1 MKNKGKQFRAKCLA
15 VTLLVGLLVFAA
27 RAQQSETP
35 AKPGGNGSSPLSAAG
50 TAGNPTAVASSD
62 EVVLKVGD
70 SQVTRSEL
78 ESAVAA
84 QPSGG
89 GQKLSTE
96 GRRHLAEMYVKVI
109 LLSQQAVSDH
119 LDTSPELRVR
129 LEMQRARMLAQ
140 AEYDKM
146 RIQVQVSP
154 DEVAQYYT
162 THSSE
167 FDTAQVREFLV
178 RKRQTGAEDAESP
191 GLNAEDAKAKAE
203 SIRKAL
209 ASGESPEKVAED
221 FAGPG
226 VVLIDPK
233 PRTFRRN
240 EMVPALEKATFE
252 AKDGTI
258 PEAVDTPD
266 AVLVVDVLRRGHLEQ
281 KEAAT
286 EIEKKIR
293 QHKVDAQIDDLK
305 KKAGVWMDDNYFKN
319 DPVAAP
325 RALTAQPPASD
336 PKATPN
342 RE

>member
-1 MKNKGKQFRAKCLA
+1 MKNKGKQFGAKCLRA
-15 VTLLVGLLVFAA
+15 TLLASLLAFAA
-27 RAQQSETP
+27 RAQQSGTP
-35 AKPGGNGSSPLSAAG
+35 AKPGGNGSSPLPSGA
-50 TAGNPTAVASSD
+50 AGNPTAVASSD

-70 SQVTRSEL
+70 TRVTRSEL
-78 ESAVAA
+78 ESAVPVR
-84 QPSGG
+84 PSGG
-89 GQKLSTE
+89 GQKLSAE
-96 GRRHLAEMYVKVI
+96 GRRQLAEMYVKVI

-129 LEMQRARMLAQ
+129 LEMQRDRMLAQ

-146 RIQVQVSP
+146 RGQIQVSP
-154 DEVAQYYT
+154 GEVAQYYT
-162 THSSE
+162 DHSLE
-167 FDTAQVREFLV
+167 FDVVQVREFLI
-178 RKRQTGAEDAESP
+178 RKRHAEEAESP

-209 ASGESPEKVAED
+209 ASGDSPEKVAED

-240 EMVPALEKATFE
+240 EMVPALEKAAFE
-252 AKDGTI
+252 AKDGAV

-266 AVLVVDVLRRGHLEQ
+266 AVLVVDVLRRGHLEP

-293 QHKVDAQIDDLK
+293 QLKEDAQIDDLK
-305 KKAGVWMDDNYFKN
+305 KKAGVWMDDDYFKN
-319 DPVAAP
+319 DAVATP
-325 RALTAQPPASD
+325 ALTAQPPASD
-336 PKATPN
+336 PNAAPN